1 MEVRVAVLAGERKEG
16 HVGDA
21 VLLHDALDEGGVLA
35 EAAGPRGGGHHV
47 QEQLV
52 TAPAPLEVFQQA
64 ARHELQRQA
73 LLAQGVALAALE
85 DLLVGRR
92 QAGAADAQAAEHGAH
107 GLRVETAHGREQQV
121 HPGVKERV
129 RLSARVDDPLVA
141 VVEARGGE
149 APQGAR
155 RDGRPALL
163 HFPTGL
169 HDVEEGLDPRLQARI
184 GHVAVELQGER
195 GFAAHDVP
203 KISEEKRVGPAGEVR
218 DVAAEELR
226 VALHEACRLE
236 NGLPRRPVHLLVDR
250 LVIGGEHVDGDDAD
264 APRGELPGD
273 PHVGL
278 GDEGIVGAPEDD
290 DGKRGRIGL
299 EAPRGPCGP
308 PPAWHYPRPSGS
320 ERLPHRPACPPGP
333 SFRGCGPSRERHLR
347 RPHALSR
354 NR

>member
-21 VLLHDALDEGGVLA
+21 LLLHDALDEGGVLA
-35 EAAGPRGGGHHV
+35 EATGPRGGGHHV

-92 QAGAADAQAAEHGAH
+92 QAGAADAQAAEHGAD

-121 HPGVKERV
+121 HPGVEERV

-195 GFAAHDVP
+195 GLAAHDVP
-203 KISEEKRVGPAGEVR
+203 EEPDQKRVGPAGEVR

-236 NGLPRRPVHLLVDR
+236 NGLPRRPVHLPVDG

-264 APRGELPGD
+264 APRGELAWN

-278 GDEGIVGAPEDD
+278 GDEGIVGTAEDD
-290 DGKRGRIGL
+290 DGKRARIGL
-299 EAPRGPCGP
+299 EFLE
-308 PPAWHYPRPSGS
+308 S
-320 ERLPHRPACPPGP
+320 LRPA
-333 SFRGCGPSRERHLR
+333 SRTEL
-347 RPHALSR
+347 PTAFWV
-354 NR
+354 